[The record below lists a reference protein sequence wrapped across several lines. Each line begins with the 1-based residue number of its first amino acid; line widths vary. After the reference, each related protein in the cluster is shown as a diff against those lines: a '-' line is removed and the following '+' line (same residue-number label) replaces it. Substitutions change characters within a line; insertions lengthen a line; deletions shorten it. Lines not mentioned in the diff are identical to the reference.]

1 MEGPTFESFLD
12 EQGIKDETYAVA
24 VKRVL
29 AWQIEQAMD
38 AQKLSKRRM
47 AMAMAT
53 SRPQLERLLDP
64 ANDKVQLDT
73 ILKAAKVLGR
83 RLHIGL
89 VEES

>member
-1 MEGPTFESFLD
+1 MQGPTFESFLD

-47 AMAMAT
+47 AMAT

-64 ANDKVQLDT
+64 TNDKVQLDT